1 MSDLKIQESTQYNI
15 TELSLVTKIGYVNL
29 ADKFDELNIF
39 DSMLNQTM
47 SGNILIRDAIGL
59 SEQLVFD
66 GSEVLIVK
74 IGKDED
80 ELMIKKS
87 FRIYKQSN
95 RVPVNQTSE
104 IYVLHFVSDEYI
116 FSTQQKVQH
125 YYNSTYSDAAVR
137 ILNDYLGVK
146 STSLITESFGVR
158 NILVPSLE
166 PLKALQWCA
175 SRAVDINQS
184 PGFVFFENRMGFNF
198 VNLSTLFSL
207 PSLTRVNFSTKN
219 ISDNLGEEFT
229 GARSFEVITQNDF
242 INNTKS
248 GVYAGKMV
256 AFDPLT
262 KTVQE
267 KNHTFKDMYDN
278 GEHANKTPNVS
289 LIKNRGGLFQT
300 QMYDSRIVTYP
311 FFANRKNSDYIKEN
325 DPTSVSMND
334 DTENYRFQREAI
346 FQNLF
351 SKRVKLVLPG
361 NFKITCGMCIDL
373 DVPKRSYL
381 VDGENSFDSTLHGK
395 YLIVATR
402 HIVRPNM
409 HEVVI
414 EAVTDSSNY
423 KDKNNNT
430 VFTST
435 VDQEKAAN
443 YNEY

>member
-1 MSDLKIQESTQYNI
+1 MSELNIQETTQYRI
-15 TELSLVTKIGYVNL
+15 TELMLVTKIGYIDIT
-29 ADKFDELNIF
+29 DKFEELNIF
-39 DSMLNQTM
+39 DSMLNQAM
-47 SGNILIRDAIGL
+47 SGNILIRDAVGL
-59 SEQLVFD
+59 SEQLIFD

-95 RVPVNQTSE
+95 RVPVNQSSE

-116 FSTQQKVQH
+116 FSLQQKVQH
-125 YYNSTYSDAAVR
+125 YYNLTYSEAAVK
-137 ILNDYLGVK
+137 IMNDYLGIK
-146 STSLITESFGVR
+146 KIGLYSSSSGVR

-166 PLKALQWCA
+166 PLVALQWLA
-175 SRAVDINQS
+175 TRAVDENQS

-198 VNLSTLFSL
+198 TNLSTLFSF
-207 PSLTRVNFSTKN
+207 PSLTRVNFSAKN

-242 INNTKS
+242 VRNTKS
-248 GVYAGKMV
+248 GVYAGKLI

-262 KTVQE
+262 KTIQE
-267 KNHTFKDMYDN
+267 QQHTFKEMYDT
-278 GEHANKTPNVS
+278 GEHANKNPNVS

-300 QMYDSRIVTYP
+300 QMYDSRVITYP
-311 FFANRKNSDYIKEN
+311 FFGNRRNSDFIKKN
-325 DPTSVSMND
+325 DPTSVSLD
-334 DTENYRFQREAI
+334 EDTENYKFQREAI

-361 NFKITCGMCIDL
+361 NFNLSSGFCIDL
-373 DVPKRSYL
+373 DVPKRSVL
-381 VDGENSFDSTLHGK
+381 ADGENPFDSSLYGK

-402 HIVRPNM
+402 HIIRPNM

-414 EAVTDSSNY
+414 EAVTDSSNF
-423 KDKNNNT
+423 KDKNINT

-443 YNEY
+443 YYE

>member
-1 MSDLKIQESTQYNI
+1 MSELNIQETTQYRI
-15 TELSLVTKIGYVNL
+15 TELMLVTKFGYIDIK
-29 ADKFDELNIF
+29 DKFEELNIF
-39 DSMLNQTM
+39 DSMLNQSM
-47 SGNILIRDAIGL
+47 SGNILIRDAVGL
-59 SEQLVFD
+59 SEQLLFD

-95 RVPVNQTSE
+95 RVPVNQSSE

-116 FSTQQKVQH
+116 FSLQQKVQH
-125 YYNSTYSDAAVR
+125 YYNLTYSEAAVK
-137 ILNDYLGVK
+137 IMSDYLGIK
-146 STSLITESFGVR
+146 KFGIYSSSFGVR

-166 PLKALQWCA
+166 PLVALQWFA
-175 SRAVDINQS
+175 TRAVDEKQS
-184 PGFVFFENRMGFNF
+184 PGFIFFENRLGFNF
-198 VNLSTLFSL
+198 TNLSTLFSF
-207 PSLTRVNFSTKN
+207 PSLTRVNFSAKN

-242 INNTKS
+242 VRNTKS
-248 GVYAGKMV
+248 GVYAGKLI

-262 KTVQE
+262 KTIQE
-267 KNHTFKDMYDN
+267 QQHTFKEMYEGSD
-278 GEHANKTPNVS
+278 HANKNPNVS

-300 QMYDSRIVTYP
+300 QMFESRIVTYP
-311 FFANRKNSDYIKEN
+311 FFGNRRNSDFIKEN
-325 DPTSVSMND
+325 YPTSVSLD
-334 DTENYRFQREAI
+334 EDTENYKFQREAI

-361 NFKITCGMCIDL
+361 NFKLSSGFCIDL
-373 DVPKRSYL
+373 DVPKRGVL
-381 VDGENSFDSTLHGK
+381 ADGENPFDSSLYGK

-402 HIVRPNM
+402 HIIRPNM

-414 EAVTDSSNY
+414 EAVTDSANY

-443 YNEY
+443 YNE

>member
-1 MSDLKIQESTQYNI
+1 MSELNIQETTQYTI
-15 TELSLVTKIGYVNL
+15 TEMVLVTKSGYIDIK
-29 ADKFDELNIF
+29 DKFEELNIF
-39 DSMLNQTM
+39 DSLFNQTM

-66 GSEVLIVK
+66 GSEVLMVK

-95 RVPVNQTSE
+95 RVPVNQSSE
-104 IYVLHFVSDEYI
+104 VYVLHFVSDEYI
-116 FSTQQKVQH
+116 FSLQQKVQH
-125 YYNSTYSDAAVR
+125 YYNLSYSDAAVK
-137 ILNDYLGVK
+137 IMSDYLGIK
-146 STSLITESFGVR
+146 KFGIYSSSFGVR
-158 NILVPSLE
+158 NIL
-166 PLKALQWCA
+166 
-175 SRAVDINQS
+175 
-184 PGFVFFENRMGFNF
+184 FENRMGFNF
-198 VNLSTLFSL
+198 TNLSTLFSF
-207 PSLTRVNFSTKN
+207 PSLTRVNFSAKN

-229 GARSFEVITQNDF
+229 GARSFEVVTQNDF
-242 INNTKS
+242 VRNTKS
-248 GVYAGKMV
+248 GVYAGKLI

-262 KTVQE
+262 KTIQE
-267 KNHTFKDMYDN
+267 QQHTFKEMYDS
-278 GEHANKTPNVS
+278 GEHANRNPNVS

-311 FFANRKNSDYIKEN
+311 FFGNRKNSAFIKEN
-325 DPTSVSMND
+325 NPTSVSLD
-334 DTENYRFQREAI
+334 EDTENYKFQREAI

-361 NFKITCGMCIDL
+361 NFKLSSGFCIDL
-373 DVPKRSYL
+373 DVPKRSVL
-381 VDGENSFDSTLHGK
+381 VDGENPFDSSLYGK

-402 HIVRPNM
+402 HIIRPNM

-423 KDKNNNT
+423 RNKNNT

-435 VDQEKAAN
+435 VDQERAAN
-443 YNEY
+443 YNE

>member
-1 MSDLKIQESTQYNI
+1 
-15 TELSLVTKIGYVNL
+15 LVTKSGYIDIR
-29 ADKFDELNIF
+29 DKFEELNIF

-66 GSEVLIVK
+66 GSEVLMVK

-80 ELMIKKS
+80 ELMMKKS

-95 RVPVNQTSE
+95 RVPVNQSSE
-104 IYVLHFVSDEYI
+104 VYVLHFVSDEYI
-116 FSTQQKVQH
+116 FSLQQKVQH
-125 YYNSTYSDAAVR
+125 YYNLTYSETAVK
-137 ILNDYLGVK
+137 IMNDYLGIK
-146 STSLITESFGVR
+146 KIGTYSSSFGVR

-166 PLKALQWCA
+166 PLVALQWLA
-175 SRAVDINQS
+175 TRAVDENQS
-184 PGFVFFENRMGFNF
+184 PGFIFFENRLGFNF
-198 VNLSTLFSL
+198 TNLSTLFSF
-207 PSLTRVNFSTKN
+207 PSLTRVNFSAKN

-242 INNTKS
+242 VRNTKS
-248 GVYAGKMV
+248 GVYAGKLI

-262 KTVQE
+262 KTIQE
-267 KNHTFKDMYDN
+267 KQHTFKEMYDN
-278 GEHANKTPNVS
+278 GEHANKNPNVS

-311 FFANRKNSDYIKEN
+311 FFGNRRNSDFIKEN
-325 DPTSVSMND
+325 NPTSVSLD
-334 DTENYRFQREAI
+334 EDTENYKFQREAI

-361 NFKITCGMCIDL
+361 NFNLSSGFCIDL
-373 DVPKRSYL
+373 DVPKRSVL
-381 VDGENSFDSTLHGK
+381 ADGESQFDSSLYGK

-402 HIVRPNM
+402 HIIRPNM

-423 KDKNNNT
+423 KDKNMNT

-443 YNEY
+443 YYE

>member
-1 MSDLKIQESTQYNI
+1 
-15 TELSLVTKIGYVNL
+15 
-29 ADKFDELNIF
+29 
-39 DSMLNQTM
+39 MLNQTM

-66 GSEVLIVK
+66 GSEVLMVK

-80 ELMIKKS
+80 ELMMKKS

-95 RVPVNQTSE
+95 RVPVNQSSE
-104 IYVLHFVSDEYI
+104 VYVLHFVSDEYI
-116 FSTQQKVQH
+116 FSLQQKVQH
-125 YYNSTYSDAAVR
+125 YYNLTYSETAVK
-137 ILNDYLGVK
+137 IMNDYLGIK
-146 STSLITESFGVR
+146 KIGTYSSSFGVR

-166 PLKALQWCA
+166 PLVALQWLA
-175 SRAVDINQS
+175 TRAVDENQS
-184 PGFVFFENRMGFNF
+184 PGFIFFENRLGFNF
-198 VNLSTLFSL
+198 TNLSTLFSF
-207 PSLTRVNFSTKN
+207 PSLTRVNFSAKN

-242 INNTKS
+242 VRNTKS
-248 GVYAGKMV
+248 GVYAGKHI

-262 KTVQE
+262 KTIQE
-267 KNHTFKDMYDN
+267 KQHTFKEMYDN
-278 GEHANKTPNVS
+278 GEHANKNPNVS

-311 FFANRKNSDYIKEN
+311 FFGNRRNSDFIKEN
-325 DPTSVSMND
+325 NPTSVSLD
-334 DTENYRFQREAI
+334 EDTENYKFQREAI

-361 NFKITCGMCIDL
+361 NFNLSSGFCIDL
-373 DVPKRSYL
+373 DVPKRSVL
-381 VDGENSFDSTLHGK
+381 ADGENQFDSSLYGK

-402 HIVRPNM
+402 HIIRPNM

-423 KDKNNNT
+423 RDKNINT

-443 YNEY
+443 YYE